1 MAAIQL
7 YCPYCG
13 QKLSIETEALRTQTT
28 CPRCVKGF
36 VPIEAI
42 PRDQTLPVIKVADKG
57 DVAASPPAEAKAPAK
72 KPGPL
77 AGQVDTI
84 LLPPNGG
91 PLPVVTGAQRTAA
104 PEPSPKEP
112 APEPTPAATTNA
124 LPAPTPP
131 PVLDGPTLIR
141 AASPE
146 PTANASEK
154 PDALAATVPV
164 DPPAAEPPA
173 AAPRPL
179 EATVPASPAVET
191 TAPAAPEDLPPVA
204 TDGLATTVTA
214 EPEAP
219 ALIPPP
225 PKPASAEGAIS
236 AELAARASTLLGA
249 VKVGGSKALGFE
261 HVALVAAVAAILSI
275 VLLAVTNVG
284 ALRVVGGFFG
294 TISLAAA
301 LLAGAAFV
309 LVRSRKDASASPA
322 MSQRARVAL
331 IGGVV
336 ASLVLGS
343 AITGGVAAATGGPG
357 ELLRAKHLPPP
368 KLPPKPEL
376 PPEQRADYKL
386 KREGHVFVNGGLLH
400 VPPKFRS
407 DDGAFDLYMHF
418 HGNTN
423 LVEESAAGAGLNALV
438 YTVNLGNGSGPYEEK
453 FSVAGVLDL
462 TIDKIQDT
470 AKKQGLRDAKVRRVA
485 LGSWSAGYGALAK
498 LLDAAKNVERIDSV
512 LVLDGIHAAYL
523 DPKAKT
529 VDPLRLSP
537 FMRFAKLAAEG
548 KRLFTI
554 THSDIGGT
562 EYASSAETADALL
575 REVGAERAPAQA
587 TPPRVTTKTALAAFN
602 KGAQDTKLE
611 QTTEARKGGL
621 HVRGYSGQTPDQHMA
636 HLVQMSVTV
645 LPELAERWKE

>member
-7 YCPYCG
+7 YCPFCG

-28 CPRCVKGF
+28 CPRCAKGF
-36 VPIEAI
+36 VPIDAI
-42 PRDQTLPVIKVADKG
+42 PRDQTLPALKVPGTA
-57 DVAASPPAEAKAPAK
+57 DVATPPPAEAKAPAK
-72 KPGPL
+72 KPGSL

-91 PLPVVTGAQRTAA
+91 PLPIVPGALRPAA
-104 PEPSPKEP
+104 PEPA
-112 APEPTPAATTNA
+112 APEAI
-124 LPAPTPP
+124 
-131 PVLDGPTLIR
+131 DGPTVIR
-141 AASPE
+141 AVPPE
-146 PTANASEK
+146 PATNASEK

-173 AAPRPL
+173 AAPPPVAEKPL
-179 EATVPASPAVET
+179 EATVPAPPAVET
-191 TAPAAPEDLPPVA
+191 TAPAGPGDLPPVTSDALAA
-204 TDGLATTVTA
+204 TEN
-214 EPEAP
+214 EPESPP
-219 ALIPPP
+219 AIPPPP
-225 PKPASAEGAIS
+225 PKPAPAQGAIP
-236 AELAARASTLLGA
+236 AELAARASTLLGS

-261 HVALVAAVAAILSI
+261 HVALVAAVAAVLSL
-275 VLLAVTNVG
+275 VLLGITNVG
-284 ALRVVGGFFG
+284 VLRVIGGVVG

-301 LLAGAAFV
+301 LLAAAAAW
-309 LVRSRKDASASPA
+309 LVRSRKDSSAQPSLSPP
-322 MSQRARVAL
+322 ARNAL
-331 IGGVV
+331 IGSVV

-343 AITGGVAAATGGPG
+343 AITGAVAAATGSPG
-357 ELLRAKHLPPP
+357 ELLRAKHMPPP

-376 PPEQRADYKL
+376 PPEQRADFKL

-438 YTVNLGNGSGPYEEK
+438 YTVNLGNGSGPYEDK
-453 FSVAGVLDL
+453 FSVVGVLDQ

-470 AKKQGLRDAKVRRVA
+470 AKKQGLRDARVRRVA

-498 LLDAAKNVERIDSV
+498 LLDVAKNVERIDSV

-529 VDPLRLSP
+529 VDPLRLAP
-537 FMRFAKLAAEG
+537 FFRFAKLAADG
-548 KRLFTI
+548 KRLFSI

-602 KGAQDTKLE
+602 KGAQETRLE
-611 QTTEARKGGL
+611 QTTEAKKGGL

>member
-7 YCPYCG
+7 YCPFCG
-13 QKLSIETEALRTQTT
+13 QKLSIETEALRVQTT
-28 CPRCVKGF
+28 CPRCAKGF
-36 VPIEAI
+36 VPIDAI
-42 PRDQTLPVIKVADKG
+42 PRDQTLPAMKVPGTA
-57 DVAASPPAEAKAPAK
+57 DVAAPPPAEAKAPAK
-72 KPGPL
+72 KPGSL

-91 PLPVVTGAQRTAA
+91 PLPIVTGAHRAAA
-104 PEPSPKEP
+104 PEPAAPKPEP
-112 APEPTPAATTNA
+112 APVAATNV

-141 AASPE
+141 AAPPE
-146 PTANASEK
+146 PAANASEK
-154 PDALAATVPV
+154 ADALAATVPV

-173 AAPRPL
+173 VEAKPL
-179 EATVPASPAVET
+179 EVTVPAAPAVET
-191 TAPAAPEDLPPVA
+191 TAPAGPEDLPPVA
-204 TDGLATTVTA
+204 SDGLAATVN

-219 ALIPPP
+219 AVIPPP
-225 PKPASAEGAIS
+225 PKTAPAEGAIP
-236 AELAARASTLLGA
+236 AELAARASTMLGS
-249 VKVGGSKALGFE
+249 VKVGSSKALGFE
-261 HVALVAAVAAILSI
+261 HVALVAAVAAVLSL
-275 VLLAVTNVG
+275 VLLAITNVG
-284 ALRVVGGFFG
+284 ALRLIGGFFG
-294 TISLAAA
+294 TISLTAAF
-301 LLAGAAFV
+301 LAGAAFW
-309 LVRSRKDASASPA
+309 LVRSRKDSSAAPA
-322 MSQRARVAL
+322 MSRPARNAL
-331 IGGVV
+331 IGSVV
-336 ASLVLGS
+336 ASLVLGA
-343 AITGGVAAATGGPG
+343 AITGGVAAATGSPP
-357 ELLRAKHLPPP
+357 ELLRAKHMPPP

-423 LVEESAAGAGLNALV
+423 LVEESATAAGLNALV
-438 YTVNLGNGSGPYEEK
+438 YTVNLGNGSGPYEDK
-453 FSVAGVLDL
+453 FSVVGVLDQ
-462 TIDKIQDT
+462 TIDKIQDM
-470 AKKQGLRDAKVRRVA
+470 ARKHGLRDAKVRRVA

-498 LLDAAKNVERIDSV
+498 LLDVAKNVERIDSV

-529 VDPLRLSP
+529 VDPLRLAP
-537 FMRFAKLAAEG
+537 FSRFAKLAAEG
-548 KRLFTI
+548 KRLFSI

-562 EYASSAETADALL
+562 EYASSGESADALL
-575 REVGAERAPAQA
+575 RDVGAERAPAQA
-587 TPPRVTTKTALAAFN
+587 TPPRVTTKAALTAFN
-602 KGAQDTKLE
+602 KGAQETRLE
-611 QTTEARKGGL
+611 QTTEAKKGGL

>member
-7 YCPYCG
+7 YCPSCG
-13 QKLSIETEALRTQTT
+13 QKLTIEAEALRAQTT
-28 CPRCVKGF
+28 CPRCAKSF
-36 VPIEAI
+36 VPIDAI
-42 PRDQTLPVIKVADKG
+42 PRDQTLPAIKVSGVID
-57 DVAASPPAEAKAPAK
+57 AEAPPPPVEAKMPAK
-72 KPGPL
+72 KPGSL

-91 PLPVVTGAQRTAA
+91 PLPIVTGAQRPAA
-104 PEPSPKEP
+104 PEPSSKEP
-112 APEPTPAATTNA
+112 APIAATNP
-124 LPAPTPP
+124 LPAPTSP

-141 AASPE
+141 AAPPE
-146 PTANASEK
+146 PAANAPEK
-154 PDALAATVPV
+154 ADALAATVPV

-173 AAPRPL
+173 VAPKPL
-179 EATVPASPAVET
+179 EMTVPAAPAVET
-191 TAPAAPEDLPPVA
+191 TAPAAPEDLPQVA
-204 TDGLATTVTA
+204 SDGLAATVTA

-219 ALIPPP
+219 AAIPPPP
-225 PKPASAEGAIS
+225 PKPASTESAIP

-261 HVALVAAVAAILSI
+261 HVALAAALAAVLSI
-275 VLLAVTNVG
+275 VLLVVTNVG
-284 ALRVVGGFFG
+284 ALRGIGVFLG
-294 TISLAAA
+294 TITLAAA
-301 LLAGAAFV
+301 LLAGAAFW
-309 LVRSRKDASASPA
+309 LVRSRKDASAPPALSP
-322 MSQRARVAL
+322 RARFAL

-336 ASLVLGS
+336 GSLALGS
-343 AITGGVAAATGGPG
+343 AITGIVAAATGGPG

-368 KLPPKPEL
+368 NLPPKPEL
-376 PPEQRADYKL
+376 PPEQRADFKL

-423 LVEESAAGAGLNALV
+423 LVEESATSAGLNALV
-438 YTVNLGNGSGPYEEK
+438 YTVNLGNGSGPYEDK
-453 FSVAGVLDL
+453 FSVVGVLDQ

-470 AKKQGLRDAKVRRVA
+470 AKKQGLRDARVRRVA

-498 LLDAAKNVERIDSV
+498 LLDVTKNVERIDSV
-512 LVLDGIHAAYL
+512 LVLDGIHAAYV

-529 VDPLRLSP
+529 VDPVRLSP
-537 FMRFAKLAAEG
+537 FLRFAKLASEG

-554 THSDIGGT
+554 THSNIGGT
-562 EYASSAETADALL
+562 EYASSSESADALL

-602 KGAQDTKLE
+602 KGAQETRLE
-611 QTTEARKGGL
+611 QTTEGRKGGL

>member
-7 YCPYCG
+7 YCPFCG
-13 QKLSIETEALRTQTT
+13 QKLSIETEALRAQTT
-28 CPRCVKGF
+28 CPRCAKGF
-36 VPIEAI
+36 VPIDAI
-42 PRDQTLPVIKVADKG
+42 PRDQTLPAIKVSGAA
-57 DVAASPPAEAKAPAK
+57 DVATPPPAEAMAPAK
-72 KPGPL
+72 KTGSL

-91 PLPVVTGAQRTAA
+91 PLPIVPGALRPAA
-104 PEPSPKEP
+104 PEP
-112 APEPTPAATTNA
+112 AASEI
-124 LPAPTPP
+124 
-131 PVLDGPTLIR
+131 LDGPTVIR
-141 AASPE
+141 AAPPE
-146 PTANASEK
+146 PAANASEK

-173 AAPRPL
+173 VEAKPL
-179 EATVPASPAVET
+179 EATVPAPPAVET
-191 TAPAAPEDLPPVA
+191 TVPAGPGDLPPVA
-204 TDGLATTVTA
+204 SDGLATTEN

-219 ALIPPP
+219 PAIPPP
-225 PKPASAEGAIS
+225 PKTSPAQGAIP
-236 AELAARASTLLGA
+236 AELAARASTLLGS
-249 VKVGGSKALGFE
+249 VKAGGSKALGFE
-261 HVALVAAVAAILSI
+261 HVALVAAVAAVLSL
-275 VLLAVTNVG
+275 VLLGITNVG
-284 ALRVVGGFFG
+284 ALRVMGGFFG
-294 TISLAAA
+294 TMSLAAA
-301 LLAGAAFV
+301 LLAGAASW
-309 LVRSRKDASASPA
+309 LVRSRKDASAPASLSPPA
-322 MSQRARVAL
+322 KSVL
-331 IGGVV
+331 IGSVV
-336 ASLVLGS
+336 ASLVLGA
-343 AITGGVAAATGGPG
+343 AITGAVAAATGGPG
-357 ELLRAKHLPPP
+357 ELLRANHMPPP

-407 DDGAFDLYMHF
+407 DDGAFDLYIHF

-423 LVEESAAGAGLNALV
+423 LVEESASGAELNALV
-438 YTVNLGNGSGPYEEK
+438 YTVNLGNGSGPYEDK
-453 FSVAGVLDL
+453 FSVVGVLDQ

-470 AKKQGLRDAKVRRVA
+470 AKKQGLRDARVRRVA

-498 LLDAAKNVERIDSV
+498 LLDVAKNVERIDSV
-512 LVLDGIHAAYL
+512 LVLDGIHAAYV

-529 VDPLRLSP
+529 VDPLRLAP
-537 FMRFAKLAAEG
+537 FSRFAKLAAEG
-548 KRLFTI
+548 KRLFSI

-575 REVGAERAPAQA
+575 RDVGAERAPAQA

-602 KGAQDTKLE
+602 KGAQETRLE
-611 QTTEARKGGL
+611 QMTEAKKGGL

>member
-7 YCPYCG
+7 YCPFCG
-13 QKLSIETEALRTQTT
+13 QKLSIETEALRAQTT
-28 CPRCVKGF
+28 CPRCAKGF
-36 VPIEAI
+36 VPIDAI
-42 PRDQTLPVIKVADKG
+42 PRDQTLPALKVPGTA
-57 DVAASPPAEAKAPAK
+57 DVAPPPPAEAKAPAK
-72 KPGPL
+72 KPGSL

-91 PLPVVTGAQRTAA
+91 PLPIVPGAQRTAA
-104 PEPSPKEP
+104 PEP
-112 APEPTPAATTNA
+112 AA
-124 LPAPTPP
+124 P

-141 AASPE
+141 AVPPE
-146 PTANASEK
+146 PATNASEK
-154 PDALAATVPV
+154 ADALAATVPV
-164 DPPAAEPPA
+164 DPPAAEPP
-173 AAPRPL
+173 PVEGKPL
-179 EATVPASPAVET
+179 EVTVPAAPAVET
-191 TAPAAPEDLPPVA
+191 TAPAGPGDLPPVA
-204 TDGLATTVTA
+204 SDGLAATVN

-219 ALIPPP
+219 AVIPPP
-225 PKPASAEGAIS
+225 PKAAPAEGAIS
-236 AELAARASTLLGA
+236 AELAARASTLLGS
-249 VKVGGSKALGFE
+249 VKVGSSKALGFE
-261 HVALVAAVAAILSI
+261 HVALVAAVAAVLSL

-284 ALRVVGGFFG
+284 ALRIIGGFFG
-294 TISLAAA
+294 TISLAAT
-301 LLAGAAFV
+301 LLAGAAFW
-309 LVRSRKDASASPA
+309 LVRSRKDTSAAPA
-322 MSQRARVAL
+322 PSSQARNAL
-331 IGGVV
+331 IGSVV

-343 AITGGVAAATGGPG
+343 AITGGVAAATGSPG
-357 ELLRAKHLPPP
+357 ELLRAKHMPPP

-423 LVEESAAGAGLNALV
+423 LVEESATAAGLNALV
-438 YTVNLGNGSGPYEEK
+438 YTVNLGNGSGPYEDK
-453 FSVAGVLDL
+453 FSVVGVLDQ
-462 TIDKIQDT
+462 TIDKIQET
-470 AKKQGLRDAKVRRVA
+470 AKKQGLRDARVRRVA

-498 LLDAAKNVERIDSV
+498 LLDVAKNVERIDSV

-529 VDPLRLSP
+529 VDPLRLAP
-537 FMRFAKLAAEG
+537 FSRFAKLAAEG
-548 KRLFTI
+548 KRLFSI

-562 EYASSAETADALL
+562 EYASSAESADALL
-575 REVGAERAPAQA
+575 RDVGAERGPAQA
-587 TPPRVTTKTALAAFN
+587 TPPRVTTKAALTAFN
-602 KGAQDTKLE
+602 KGAQETRLE
-611 QTTEARKGGL
+611 QTTEAKKSGM